1 MSHNWKLVEGNWN
14 VVEDRANM
22 GWECKKCGSKSEYKR
37 YRDAVT
43 YLPGD
48 IRNLVIQ
55 TIDKQAGVK
64 MYSCDE
70 IIALRVMVA

>member
-1 MSHNWKLVEGNWN
+1 MEGDWN
-14 VVEDRANM
+14 VVEDRVNAI
-22 GWECKKCGSKSEYKR
+22 WKCKKCGSKSEHKR
-37 YRDAVT
+37 FRDAVT

-48 IRNLVIQ
+48 IRHIVIQ

-64 MYSCDE
+64 MYTCDE